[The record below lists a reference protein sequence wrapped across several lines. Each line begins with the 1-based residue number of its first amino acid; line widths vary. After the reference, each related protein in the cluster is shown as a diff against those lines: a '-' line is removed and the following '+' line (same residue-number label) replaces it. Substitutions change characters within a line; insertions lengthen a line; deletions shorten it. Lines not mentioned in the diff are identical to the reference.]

1 MNKTPLIRRAFFNN
15 PEQILNI
22 KKNIVIKSRLT
33 QAYLTQR

>member
-22 KKNIVIKSRLT
+22 KKISLLK
-33 QAYLTQR
+33 AA